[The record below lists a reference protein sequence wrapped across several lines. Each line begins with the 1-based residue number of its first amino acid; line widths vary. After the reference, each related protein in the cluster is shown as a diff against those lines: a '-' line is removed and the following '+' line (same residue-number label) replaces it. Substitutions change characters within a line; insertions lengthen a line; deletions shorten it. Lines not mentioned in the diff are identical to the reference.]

1 MDIEKNSNK
10 GLWKLVASGASGTL
24 ALKIISLSLGLLI
37 NIILARL
44 LGVKGFGA
52 YAFSL
57 AWVGLLGVPSVM
69 GLDSFLVRKISVY
82 HNRREWNLMRGA
94 LTWANKNSFIS

>member
-10 GLWKLVASGASGTL
+10 ALLKLVAKGTSGTVV
-24 ALKIISLSLGLLI
+24 LKIASLSFGLLI
-37 NIILARL
+37 NIMLARL

-57 AWVGLLGVPSVM
+57 AWAGLLGVPAVM

-82 HNRREWNLMRGA
+82 HNRR
-94 LTWANKNSFIS
+94 